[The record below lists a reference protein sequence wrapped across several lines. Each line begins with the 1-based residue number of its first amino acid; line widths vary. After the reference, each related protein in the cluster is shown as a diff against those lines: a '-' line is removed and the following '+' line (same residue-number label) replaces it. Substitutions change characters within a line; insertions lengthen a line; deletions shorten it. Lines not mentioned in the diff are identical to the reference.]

1 MSFRFLH
8 HTLYFK
14 KPAKTSR
21 NVLTERDVY
30 YLITQATDSDVLGIG
45 ECAPIWGLSPESKP
59 EIERTISG
67 WPSILE
73 NPELLQS
80 SLNRI
85 SSLRFA
91 LECAM
96 RDLANGGGLQPFA
109 TDVSKPIPING
120 LIWMND
126 AHSMLH
132 ECRQKVEEGY
142 TTIKFKVGALDFEEE
157 IDLLKQVRNE
167 FQQSDLE
174 IRLDANGAFD
184 LNTVLEKLDRLSRFR
199 IHSIEQPIRAGQ
211 VEEMALVVRK
221 TPIPIALDEELIGI
235 HAKQEKADLLD
246 NIQPHYL
253 VLKPTLHGS
262 FSGCDE
268 WIALAEER
276 EIGWWATSA
285 LESNIGL
292 NAIAQWVSTKN
303 NSMPQGLGTGALF
316 TNNIPSPWVAK
327 GGLLSYDPHLNWNL
341 KQLLK

>member
-8 HTLYFK
+8 HTLFFR

-21 NVLTERDVY
+21 NVLSERDVY
-30 YLITQATDSDVLGIG
+30 YLIAQAHDSQVQGIG

-67 WPSILE
+67 WPSIME
-73 NPELLQS
+73 NPELIQAL
-80 SLNRI
+80 LIRI

-96 RDLANGGGLQPFA
+96 RDLANGGNLAPFDA
-109 TDVSKPIPING
+109 DITLPIPING
-120 LIWMND
+120 LVWMSD
-126 AHSMLH
+126 AKSMLQ

-142 TTIKFKVGALDFEEE
+142 TTIKFKVGALDFDEELE
-157 IDLLKQVRNE
+157 LLRQVRKE
-167 FQQSDLE
+167 FQQNDLE

-184 LNTVLEKLDRLSRFR
+184 AKTVLEKLDRLSRFR
-199 IHSIEQPIRAGQ
+199 IHSIEQPIKAGQ
-211 VEEMALVVRK
+211 VDDMALLVRK
-221 TPIPIALDEELIGI
+221 TPMPIALDEELIGI
-235 HAKQEKADLLD
+235 HTKREKETLLD
-246 NIQPHYL
+246 LIQPHYL

-276 EIGWWATSA
+276 KIGWWTTSA

-292 NAIAQWVSTKN
+292 NAIAQWILTKKN
-303 NSMPQGLGTGALF
+303 PMPQGLGTGALF

-327 GGLLSYDPHLNWNL
+327 GGFLHYNSQLKWNL
-341 KQLLK
+341 KQLVK